1 MTLENIDFSD
11 KLVVQFRHDAAKNEL
26 AKVGCHFDQFSDCD
40 EHVGTNI
47 GANIGY
53 H

>member
-1 MTLENIDFSD
+1 MALENVDFSD

-26 AKVGCHFDQFSDCD
+26 AKVGCHVDRYSDGD
-40 EHVGTNI
+40 EHVRTNI
-47 GANIGY
+47 VANIGY